1 MKRLIAIFA
10 FVISISFLTSSC
22 EKCSS
27 CQYAYKLAGEDTSR
41 VYPETC
47 GSSKELDA
55 FEATVNADAAADNGA
70 VATCTRKK

>member
-1 MKRLIAIFA
+1 MKRLIAIFT
-10 FVISISFLTSSC
+10 FVVSVSLLSTSC

-47 GSSKELDA
+47 GTGKELDA
-55 FEATVNADAAADNGA
+55 FEASVNADAASDNGA
-70 VATCTRKK
+70 VATCTRK